1 VRRADAAAIAAHA
14 MKPFRVRRECSAVHR
29 ADGRCADALNA
40 VPAPRD
46 GAAVRAGI
54 SKPYVSPPSKESTM
68 PMKRLALTA
77 AAVAALAAAVP
88 ATAQEKIKLKVIGQP
103 LATGLIQKN
112 KEQPFFETL
121 AQKTGLPIEVE
132 YKPID
137 TIGIKD
143 TEQLRVMKAGLFE
156 MASLRMSQNS
166 RDEPTILGL
175 DLVGLNP
182 DYKTAREVAKAYG
195 PVLDQRLQKQ
205 FGVKLLGVWPFG
217 PQVLFCK
224 KPIGKLTDVKGLK
237 VRTYDQNLAKFIE
250 SLGGTPVPI
259 AFAETHQSLSL
270 GVVDCA
276 VTGPSSANSAGWPEV
291 TTHYLPIGMQMA
303 LNGYAITLDAWR
315 KLKPDQQQKLQATFD
330 AFTEEVWKYSE
341 ELFVDA
347 SNCNVGKDP
356 CTTGKKFKL
365 VNVPVTQADLDIVR
379 KSVRDLSFPA
389 WAEVCDKSNP
399 GCSATWKQTVGPIV
413 GMK

>member
-1 VRRADAAAIAAHA
+1 MKKLTVAAIVCAAFA
-14 MKPFRVRRECSAVHR
+14 A
-29 ADGRCADALNA
+29 
-40 VPAPRD
+40 
-46 GAAVRAGI
+46 GAH
-54 SKPYVSPPSKESTM
+54 
-68 PMKRLALTA
+68 
-77 AAVAALAAAVP
+77 
-88 ATAQEKIKLKVIGQP
+88 AQEKIKLKVIGQP

-121 AQKTGLPIEVE
+121 AQRSGLPIEVE

-137 TIGIKD
+137 TLGIKD

-156 MASLRMSQNS
+156 MASLRMSQIS

-182 DYKTAREVAKAYG
+182 DYKTGKAVAQAYTG
-195 PVLDQRLQKQ
+195 ILDQRLQKQ
-205 FGVKLLGVWPFG
+205 FGVKLLGIWPFG
-217 PQVLFCK
+217 PQVFFCK
-224 KPIGKLTDVKGLK
+224 KPIAKLGDVKGLK
-237 VRTYDQNLAKFIE
+237 VRVYDQNLAKFVE

-291 TTHYLPIGMQMA
+291 STHYLPIGVQIA
-303 LNGYAITLDAWR
+303 LNGYGVTLATWS
-315 KLKPDQQQKLQATFD
+315 KLKPDQQKKLQAMFD
-330 AFTEEVWKYSE
+330 AHIGEIWKYSE
-341 ELFVDA
+341 ELFLDA
-347 SNCNVGKDP
+347 SNCNVGKEP
-356 CTTGKKFKL
+356 CTTGKKFNL
-365 VNVPVTQADLDIVR
+365 VNVPVTQGDLDIV
-379 KSVRDLSFPA
+379 KKAVRDVSFPA

-399 GCSATWKQTVGPIV
+399 GCSATWKKAVGPII

>member
-1 VRRADAAAIAAHA
+1 MRLKFAAT
-14 MKPFRVRRECSAVHR
+14 VV
-29 ADGRCADALNA
+29 
-40 VPAPRD
+40 
-46 GAAVRAGI
+46 
-54 SKPYVSPPSKESTM
+54 
-68 PMKRLALTA
+68 
-77 AAVAALAAAVP
+77 ALAALTTSAW
-88 ATAQEKIKLKVIGQP
+88 AQEKIKLKVIGQP

-112 KEQPFFETL
+112 KEQPFFESL
-121 AQKTGLPIEVE
+121 AAKTGLPIEVD
-132 YKPID
+132 YKPVD
-137 TIGIKD
+137 TLGIKD

-182 DYKTAREVAKAYG
+182 DYATGKKVADAFS
-195 PVLDQRLQKQ
+195 PILDQRLQKQ

-224 KPIGKLTDVKGLK
+224 PPITKLGDVKGLK
-237 VRTYDQNLAKFIE
+237 VRVYDQNLAKFVE

-259 AFAETHQSLSL
+259 AFAEVHQSLSL

-276 VTGPSSANSAGWPEV
+276 ITGPSSANSAGWPEV
-291 TTHYLPIGMQMA
+291 TTHYLPIGMQIA
-303 LNGYAITLDAWR
+303 LNGYGITLSAWN
-315 KLKPDQQQKLQATFD
+315 KLKPDQQAKLQA
-330 AFTEEVWKYSE
+330 AFNELIADIWKYSE
-341 ELFVDA
+341 ELFLDA

-356 CTTGKKFKL
+356 CNTGKKFKL
-365 VNVPVTQADLDIVR
+365 VNVPVTPGDLDIVR
-379 KSVRDLSFPA
+379 KAVREISFPA

-399 GCSATWKQTVGPIV
+399 GCSAAWKKSVGPIV

>member
-1 VRRADAAAIAAHA
+1 MKLKFAATLIAL
-14 MKPFRVRRECSAVHR
+14 V
-29 ADGRCADALNA
+29 AL
-40 VPAPRD
+40 
-46 GAAVRAGI
+46 G
-54 SKPYVSPPSKESTM
+54 T
-68 PMKRLALTA
+68 T
-77 AAVAALAAAVP
+77 

-121 AQKTGLPIEVE
+121 AAKTGLPIEVE

-137 TIGIKD
+137 TLGIKD

-182 DYKTAREVAKAYG
+182 DYKTGKAVADAFA
-195 PVLDQRLQKQ
+195 PILDQRLQKQ

-224 KPIGKLTDVKGLK
+224 KPITKLGDVKGLK

-259 AFAETHQSLSL
+259 SFAETHQSLSL
-270 GVVDCA
+270 GVVYCA
-276 VTGPSSANSAGWPEV
+276 ITGPSSANSAGWPEV
-291 TTHYLPIGMQMA
+291 STHYLPIGMQIA
-303 LNGYAITLDAWR
+303 LNGYGVTLSTWN
-315 KLKPDQQQKLQATFD
+315 KLKPDQQAKLQA
-330 AFTEEVWKYSE
+330 AFNELIADIWKYSE
-341 ELFVDA
+341 ELFIDA

-356 CTTGKKFKL
+356 CTTGKKFNL

-379 KSVRDLSFPA
+379 KAVRDISFPA

-399 GCSATWKQTVGPIV
+399 GCSAAWKQSVGPII